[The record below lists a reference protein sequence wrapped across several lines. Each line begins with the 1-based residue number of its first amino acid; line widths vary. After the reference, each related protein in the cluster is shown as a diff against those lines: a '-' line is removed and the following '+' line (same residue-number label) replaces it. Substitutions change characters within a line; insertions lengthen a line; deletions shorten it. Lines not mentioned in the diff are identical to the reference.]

1 VFAWQP
7 IGYSRDV
14 DAEVDDPLGQPA
26 QPANERNGLRALL
39 GKALADDSAERA
51 DPGTATATSRRH
63 QGRGDGKSSRAARSR
78 RKGPGLLAGAG
89 TAESSLANAPV
100 AETPV
105 AETPAAEIPGPEP
118 PAAEIPGPEPPA
130 AEIPVTEAPP
140 TKTSLTKAPPTAPAA
155 AGIEPAGPPP
165 ARQRSALAGNRA
177 LASALNSRPLTSRP
191 LINPHLR
198 NDPRLRIWITRLVV
212 AIVILAGFAIG
223 LNWRVG
229 LTAAIIYIAADS
241 ILRSKTT
248 SVVPPGVRVTS
259 AQRFTRR
266 RLRVLQSSGYVALH
280 ARTIPGTGNVID
292 HLVVGPAGVFTLDSE
307 RLDRRLPIRA
317 RDGMLYH
324 GRTSMEERLD
334 HARLEGKHAATLIAA
349 ELGQRVRVRPAMVLY
364 GPSISWVIM
373 KVKGV
378 DVFDGSHVGVYFR
391 RQSKEVGEHRLNY
404 EQIAMVLAAA
414 AKALPPLE

>member
-7 IGYSRDV
+7 ISYSRDV

-51 DPGTATATSRRH
+51 DPGAATATSRRH
-63 QGRGDGKSSRAARSR
+63 QSRGDGKSSRAARSR
-78 RKGPGLLAGAG
+78 RKGPGLLAEAG
-89 TAESSLANAPV
+89 TA
-100 AETPV
+100 
-105 AETPAAEIPGPEP
+105 AAEIPVAEAPVAEP
-118 PAAEIPGPEPPA
+118 PAAEAPA
-130 AEIPVTEAPP
+130 AEVPVTGAPP
-140 TKTSLTKAPPTAPAA
+140 TKASLTKAPPTEPAA
-155 AGIEPAGPPP
+155 SGIEPAGPPP
-165 ARQRSALAGNRA
+165 ARQRSGLAGNRA
-177 LASALNSRPLTSRP
+177 LASSLNSRPLTSRP

-198 NDPRLRIWITRLVV
+198 SDPRLRIWITRLVV
-212 AIVILAGFAIG
+212 ALVILTGFAIG

-248 SVVPPGVRVTS
+248 SVVPAGVRVTS

-292 HLVVGPAGVFTLDSE
+292 HVVVGPAGVFTLDSE

-324 GRTSMEERLD
+324 GRISMEERLD
-334 HARLEGKHAATLIAA
+334 HARLEAKHAATLIAA

-364 GPSISWVIM
+364 GPSTSWVIM
-373 KVKGV
+373 KAKGV
-378 DVFDGSHVGVYFR
+378 DVFDGSRIGVYFR
-391 RQSKEVGEHRLNY
+391 RQSKEVGEHRLNH

-414 AKALPPLE
+414 ARALPPLE